1 MKLATLKSASAD
13 GSLIVV
19 SRDLKQ
25 AVSAGDIARNMLDA
39 ITRWEAVL
47 PDLQSLSDQL
57 NSGACRNAF
66 VFDERACMAPL
77 PRTWQWLD
85 GSAFLNHGH
94 LMEQAF
100 NTPPLPD
107 FDTIPVL
114 YQGAGDDFLG
124 PYEDVLLPDE
134 NHGIDFEGEFAV
146 VVDKV
151 PLGVTADEALRHVR
165 LITQLNDW
173 SLRNFGPREMK
184 CGFGFVQAKPSTS
197 FAPVAVTPDELGAA
211 WRLGRVNLRLH
222 IEWNGNWFGW
232 PRGDEMNFHFGE
244 LIAHAART
252 RRLSAGTIVGSG
264 TLSNNDRQAG
274 SACIAE
280 KRVLEI
286 IDNGSPSTN
295 FMRFG
300 DRVRMEARFP
310 NADASIFGAI
320 DQRVIQVQAD

>member
-25 AVSAGDIARNMLDA
+25 AVSAGDIAGNMLDA

-47 PDLQSLSDQL
+47 PALQSLSDQL

-114 YQGAGDDFLG
+114 YQGASDDFLG

-134 NHGIDFEGEFAV
+134 NHGIDFEGEFAA

-151 PLGVTADEALRHVR
+151 PMGVTADDALQHVQ
-165 LITQLNDW
+165 LIMQLNDW
-173 SLRNFGPREMK
+173 SLRSFGPREMK

-197 FAPVAVTPDELGAA
+197 FAPVAVTPDELGVA
-211 WRLGRVNLRLH
+211 WHNGKVNLNLS
-222 IEWNGNWFGW
+222 IEWNGDWFGE
-232 PRGDEMNFHFGE
+232 PNGNEMNFHFGE

-252 RRLSAGTIVGSG
+252 RRLSAGTIIGSG
-264 TLSNNDRQAG
+264 TLSNADRQKG
-274 SACIAE
+274 PACIAE

-286 IDNGSPSTN
+286 LDDGSATTH
-295 FMRFG
+295 FMEFG
-300 DRVRMEARFP
+300 DRVKMQARQP
-310 NADASIFGAI
+310 GSDAVIFGSI
-320 DQRVIQVQAD
+320 DQRVVKLQP